1 MKKGSSSKKDKPR
14 VKYAGQKEFNV
25 AVIPRIDDDQIDEL
39 FWSQEDQARA
49 TEEVDREETMKE
61 FMELKRLREQG
72 IDVPSVNTFRVGANI
87 LSTNNNDTWG
97 DMSGIQ
103 FADDDPYFYD
113 DDQNNL
119 TTVNTTSNGL
129 SKTEAFVSLPQQ
141 KKLSEDAK
149 EVEDEV
155 EDEEEYGDA
164 NFEISGSDEELSEDA
179 DF

>member
-1 MKKGSSSKKDKPR
+1 
-14 VKYAGQKEFNV
+14 
-25 AVIPRIDDDQIDEL
+25 
-39 FWSQEDQARA
+39 
-49 TEEVDREETMKE
+49 
-61 FMELKRLREQG
+61 
-72 IDVPSVNTFRVGANI
+72 
-87 LSTNNNDTWG
+87 
-97 DMSGIQ
+97 MSGIQ

-119 TTVNTTSNGL
+119 TTVNNSSNGL
-129 SKTEAFVSLPQQ
+129 SKTEGFVSLPQQ
-141 KKLSEDAK
+141 KELSNDAK